1 MVNNKNQTF
10 NKKKI
15 LVLLFFSLFITIIV
29 ALVGIILFYHHHFL
43 PSTSINNISLKNLN
57 YQKSLSLSQEKIQ
70 ISPSLKITL
79 SHQNTSIASSSGQL
93 NLNYDLSRT
102 LSQGLMQ
109 QQTLSFPSIIKQLI
123 FKTNINLVPSVQ
135 INEKQLDN
143 YINLLAQKINQA
155 GEVGNIEYD
164 QNNNLP
170 IINQG
175 KNQVSL
181 DFNKTKVMLL
191 TSLPQKLSFNAIVD
205 IVEYSYTEEE
215 IAQLNDQAKKLINKQ
230 IHLTNKQIENY
241 KLSLSAPLLIPL
253 LNQSPVIKN
262 YHLEQIYTLFPA
274 NLARSPQEPMLIV
287 DMEAKKATSFT
298 PPLSGLKIEQEVFI
312 LSLDQA
318 VQKLINSETQ
328 ELDLE
333 IPLQEIPPSTSLAE
347 INNLGINEIIGFG
360 ESYYT
365 NSIPGRIF
373 NVGHASERI
382 NNTLVAPKEEFSF
395 NKTLGTVSAESG
407 YKQGYI
413 IQNGQSVLADGGG
426 VCQVST
432 TLFRALLNAG
442 LNITLRRPHSYRV
455 GYYELSNDPGFD
467 ATVFSG
473 NVDLRFINDTD
484 GYLLITSQADSKNQY
499 MNIKIYGTND
509 GRYTEIKNYK
519 KYDASPPLPT
529 EHIVDHSLPPGYK
542 KQIDWAVGGLKTS
555 FTHSIYNQDG
565 SLKSEKEYHS
575 NYRPWSAKYLIG
587 P

>member
-1 MVNNKNQTF
+1 MINNKNKIFT
-10 NKKKI
+10 KKTI
-15 LVLLFFSLFITIIV
+15 LTIFFSTLFIIV
-29 ALVGIILFYHHHFL
+29 AMSLMSLVLFYHYHFL
-43 PSTSINNISLKNLN
+43 PGTSINNISLNNLN
-57 YQKSLSLSQEKIQ
+57 YQKSLSLSQEKVQ
-70 ISPSLKITL
+70 IPSALKITL
-79 SHQNTSIASSSGQL
+79 SHQNISIASSSGQL
-93 NLNYDLSRT
+93 NLSYDLSHT
-102 LSQGLMQ
+102 LTQALAQ
-109 QQTLSFPSIIKQLI
+109 QQTLSLPSLIKQLM
-123 FKTNINLVPSVQ
+123 FKTNINLLPSMKYDEIL
-135 INEKQLDN
+135 INN
-143 YINLLAQKINQA
+143 YINLLAQKINQT
-155 GEVGNIEYD
+155 GEVGSIEYD
-164 QNNNLP
+164 QKTNQP

-175 KNQVSL
+175 ENQITL
-181 DFNKTKVMLL
+181 NFNETKKLL
-191 TSLPQKLSFNAIVD
+191 LSSLPHQLSLNAIVD
-205 IVEYSYTEEE
+205 TIEYSYTNDE
-215 IAQLNDQAKKLINKQ
+215 IFLLENQAKTLINKK
-230 IHLTNKQIENY
+230 INLSNKQIENY
-241 KLSLSAPLLIPL
+241 KMSLSASLLIPL

-262 YHLEQIYTLFPA
+262 YHLEQIFALFPPD
-274 NLARSPQEPMLIV
+274 LERPPQEPALTI
-287 DMEAKKATSFT
+287 DLETKKATSFT
-298 PPLSGLKIEQEVFI
+298 PPLSGLKIEKDIFV

-318 VQKLINSETQ
+318 IQKLINTEVQ

-333 IPLQEIPPSTSLAE
+333 IPLQEIPPISSLAE
-347 INNLGINEIIGFG
+347 INNFGINEIIGFG

-373 NVGHASERI
+373 NVGHASEKI
-382 NNTLVAPKEEFSF
+382 NNTLISPKEEFSF
-395 NKTLGTVSAESG
+395 NKTLGNVSAESG

-432 TLFRALLNAG
+432 TLFRALLDAG

-529 EHIVDHSLPPGYK
+529 EYIVDHSLPPGYK

-555 FTHSIYNQDG
+555 FTHSVYNQDG